1 MPIIT
6 PLKRDVCFDV
16 PTLGQVFTPTPLVER
31 MLGLVRN
38 HTRPGWR
45 VLEPSCG
52 DGAFFRRIPGC
63 VGVEVDPRHCPPGA
77 LRMDFFDFEDSA
89 GFDTIIGNPPF
100 VRHQDILPSTKA
112 RLDMGRFD
120 GRSNLYLFFIDRCL
134 SLLRPGGELI
144 FVNPREFLKST
155 SARHL
160 NARLWEEGTITDI
173 CDLGDA
179 RVFAGYAPNCVIWR
193 FEKGNFSRRTST
205 GARLSLHEG
214 QVVCTHTDY
223 PYRLADFGRVKV
235 GAASGADRLFLAPPG
250 QGQEFVCSKTAE
262 DGRTRP
268 MWYSHACAAPPD
280 ALLPHKAALMAR
292 RIRPF
297 GEHNWWQWGR
307 GVPEGAA
314 GPRIYVNAKT
324 RRTRPFFVHPSSYF
338 DGSVFAIVLDNPETD
353 PHRFAAALNAV
364 DWDELGF
371 KSGGRLLLQQRSLEH
386 APLPEAFGEFL
397 DT

>member
-1 MPIIT
+1 VASMVSPG
-6 PLKRDVCFDV
+6 RARFDV
-16 PTLGQVFTPTPLVER
+16 PTLGQVFTPSALVDR

-63 VGVEVDPRHCPPGA
+63 VGVEVDARHCPPGA

-100 VRHQDILPSTKA
+100 VRHQDILPSTKV

-120 GRSNLYLFFIDRCL
+120 GRSNLY
-134 SLLRPGGELI
+134 
-144 FVNPREFLKST
+144 
-155 SARHL
+155 
-160 NARLWEEGTITDI
+160 
-173 CDLGDA
+173 
-179 RVFAGYAPNCVIWR
+179 
-193 FEKGNFSRRTST
+193 KGNFSRRTST
-205 GARLSLHEG
+205 GGRLSLHEG

-307 GVPEGAA
+307 GVPEGAT

-324 RRTRPFFVHPSSYF
+324 RRAQPFFVHPSPYF

-364 DWDELGF
+364 DWDDLGF